1 MKKGILLLIVV
12 FGLSS
17 CLKDVDYPNRPQIEF
32 IEMTLNY
39 GTLSITDSL
48 GIVSFSFTDGDGNL
62 GLDDATDSDGV
73 FAEGE
78 PYHFNLFIRYFEKR
92 NGVFEEFVIENPP
105 LHARFERLTSAGVG
119 NSIEGRMDAW
129 FGARPGSPYD
139 TVRYEVYIVDRDL
152 QHSDTIVTPE
162 VVLSELGF

>member
-1 MKKGILLLIVV
+1 MFIVV
-12 FGLSS
+12 FLSS
-17 CLKDVDYPNRPQIEF
+17 CLKQEDFPNRPDIEF

-39 GTLSITDSL
+39 GSTSITDSL
-48 GIVSFSFTDGDGNL
+48 GIISFNFTDGDGNL
-62 GLDDATDSDGV
+62 GVDDVDTLNYPFRRDD
-73 FAEGE
+73 

-92 NGVFEEFVIENPP
+92 NGEFEEFVIQDPP
-105 LHARFERLTSAGVG
+105 LHARFQRLTSAGVG
-119 NSIEGRMDAW
+119 NAIEGRMDAW

-139 TVRYEVYIVDRDL
+139 TVRYEVYIVDREL